1 MPARLLPAR
10 RAANRRDTRAT
21 LEQLCT
27 FRLGTPVT
35 AAGVKSRPLQ
45 PMPRDF
51 SDIRCARALHYLRAM
66 LRTALL
72 ISLAAGLAACD
83 VGSVLGPGGG
93 GAQPDAGGGGGGGDS
108 GGGGGGTAR
117 LTVTLT
123 SSPSPQPTYQP
134 ANVLSVWVTDSN
146 NKIMKTINRYSD
158 LRTGSLVAWG
168 QAAGTNDVDAI
179 SGATRT
185 SHTGAVTSMWDC
197 TNRTGQVIPDGTYTV
212 HMEVADTN
220 AISATQNNEGTFT
233 FVKGPQPQMQTGLS
247 NGGFTNVSIN
257 FTP

>member
-1 MPARLLPAR
+1 
-10 RAANRRDTRAT
+10 
-21 LEQLCT
+21 
-27 FRLGTPVT
+27 
-35 AAGVKSRPLQ
+35 
-45 PMPRDF
+45 MPRDF
-51 SDIRCARALHYLRAM
+51 ADIGRAHALHYWAPM

-72 ISLAAGLAACD
+72 ISLAVGLAACD
-83 VGSVLGPGGG
+83 VGSVVGPGG

-123 SSPSPQPTYQP
+123 TSPSPTPTYQP
-134 ANVLSVWVTDSN
+134 ANVLAVWVVDSN
-146 NKIMKTINRYSD
+146 NKIMKTISRYSD
-158 LRTGSLVAWG
+158 VRTGSLVAWG

-185 SHTGAVTSMWDC
+185 SHTGAVTAMWDC
-197 TNRTGQVIPDGTYTV
+197 TNRMNQEIPNGTYTI

-233 FVKGPQPQMQTGLS
+233 FVKGAQPQMQTGLS